1 MILQRFTIAVL
12 CLFLVSCVTHRQ
24 QTDVT
29 VRKSPND
36 DREYRYLVLDNAL
49 RVLLVADAKTDKA
62 AASLSVLRGSYHEPE
77 EYPGLAHFLEHML
90 FIGTEKYPEVDG
102 YQQFI
107 ATHGG
112 SSNAYTAAE
121 HTNYFFDIQVDQFA
135 EGMDRFAQFFISPLL
150 AKQYVD
156 REKHAVDSEYQLQI
170 KDDNWRGFSV
180 LKAAMRPDYPGSR
193 FTIGSLATLG
203 DGVDEALIEFFETE
217 YSADQMILVA
227 LSNESLDD
235 LEDWIRPM
243 FGAIEN
249 HAIGPATTPGR
260 AFAQE
265 QLPAVL
271 THQSLRDQRRISF
284 NFPIP
289 ATEPYYQKK
298 PAQYITNLLG
308 HEGDGSL
315 HQLLKAK
322 GWIES
327 LAAGVSRLDDAN
339 AFLSVD
345 IEINQT
351 GAGHI
356 EEIGQLL
363 FGYLELLRSKA
374 PQAWRYEEQA
384 VVAQLGFQF
393 QEQSSATGFVYRTS
407 PAFALYPPADVLIAP
422 YLMDAFDAQLI
433 ESYLTYLTPD
443 NVLLEV
449 VGPDVHTDQLETW
462 FKVPYKLEQRR
473 ISGAPQQ
480 ASLRLPDKNQFLPE
494 KLSLLEDDTIGPV
507 LIVARPGLELWL
519 DRDAE
524 FGVPRANLYF
534 NLGVRNGLTTPEDI
548 VLAQLYQR
556 LVSDALNEYAYPAL
570 LAGLGY
576 RLAVTSSGFQIRV
589 SGYSDQ
595 QPELLS
601 AVLDKFRNMQLD
613 ASRFELYQSELVREW
628 TNFRNERPYTQTYA
642 ALNNLLLSTS
652 WSPLVLADYLR
663 KVDLN
668 QLANW
673 REAKLSEFSI
683 RGLAHGNIDEARL
696 NGIAAD
702 LAKALPLK
710 EFNLVKPAVVD
721 ITDPWLLA
729 VEVDHNDASIAL
741 HIQDSE
747 SSYEQRAR
755 SALAGQILSQEYFSS
770 LRTEQQLGYVVS
782 LSSQTKHD
790 RGGLT
795 FIIQSPVA
803 SPGELETATIAFMD
817 TQLKAF
823 ASMSDETF
831 ARQKAGLVS
840 RLTERDKNLRDRTS
854 RYWSDLNLDVTSF
867 DSRQQIAAIVESLS
881 KEQMAEFLDGVV
893 KKLTTAR
900 ILVYSNGK
908 FETEPKVGRQ
918 LDGAAAFK
926 NS

>member
-1 MILQRFTIAVL
+1 MILQRFAIAVL
-12 CLFLVSCVTHRQ
+12 CLFLVSCVTIKEEQ
-24 QTDVT
+24 GVT
-29 VRKSPND
+29 LRKSPND

-49 RVLLVADAKTDKA
+49 RVLLVADTQTDKA
-62 AASLSVLRGSYHEPE
+62 AASLSVLRGSYHEPV

-107 ATHGG
+107 AAHGG

-121 HTNYFFDIQVDQFA
+121 HTNYFFDIQVDHFA

-150 AKQYVD
+150 EKDYVD
-156 REKHAVDSEYQLQI
+156 REKNAVDSEYQLQI

-180 LKAAMRPDYPGSR
+180 LKAAMNPDYPGSR
-193 FTIGSLATLG
+193 FTIGSLATLD

-227 LSNESLDD
+227 LSNESLDE
-235 LEDWIRPM
+235 LESWIRPM

-249 HAIGPATTPGR
+249 HAIGPATTVER
-260 AFAQE
+260 AFTQE

-271 THQSLRDQRRISF
+271 THQSLRDQRRISY

-289 ATEPYYQKK
+289 ATEPYYHKK

-327 LAAGVSRLDDAN
+327 LAAGVSRLDDTN

-351 GAGHI
+351 GAAHI
-356 EEIGQLL
+356 EDIGQLL
-363 FGYLELLRSKA
+363 FGYIELLRSQP

-384 VVAQLGFQF
+384 MVAQLGFQF
-393 QEQSSATGFVYRTS
+393 QEQSSATGFVYRTG

-422 YLMDAFDAQLI
+422 YLMDTFDAQLI
-433 ESYLTYLTPD
+433 ESFLVYLTPE
-443 NVLLEV
+443 NLLMEI
-449 VGPDVHTDQLETW
+449 VGPDVATDQIETW
-462 FKVPYKLEQRR
+462 FQVPYKLEQRKV
-473 ISGAPQQ
+473 SSTPEL
-480 ASLRLPDKNQFLPE
+480 ASLHLPQINQFLP
-494 KLSLLEDDTIGPV
+494 KQLNLLDDDSIGPV
-507 LIVARPGLELWL
+507 QVVTRPGLELWL

-534 NLGVRNGLTTPEDI
+534 SLGVRGGLTTPEDI

-556 LVSDALNEYAYPAL
+556 LVTDALNEYAYPAM

-576 RLAVTSSGFQIRV
+576 RLAITSSGFQIRV

-601 AVLDKFRNMQLD
+601 AVIDKFRNLQLD
-613 ASRFELYQSELVREW
+613 ESRFALYQSELVREW
-628 TNFRNERPYTQTYA
+628 SNFRNERPYTQTYA

-652 WSPLVLADYLR
+652 WSPLLLADNLR
-663 KVDLN
+663 EMDLA
-668 QLANW
+668 QLADW

-683 RGLAHGNIDEARL
+683 RGLAHGNIDEAGLDALAR
-696 NGIAAD
+696 D
-702 LAKALPLK
+702 LANTLPLK
-710 EFNLVKPAVVD
+710 EFKLVKPEVVD
-721 ITDPWLLA
+721 ITDPWLLTVA
-729 VEVDHNDASIAL
+729 VDHNDASIAL

-755 SALAGQILSQEYFSS
+755 SALAGQLLRQEYFSS

-803 SPGELETATIAFMD
+803 SPGELETATIAFMEA
-817 TQLKAF
+817 QLKEFEA
-823 ASMSDETF
+823 MSDEAF
-831 ARQKAGLVS
+831 ARQKAGLIS
-840 RLTERDKNLRDRTS
+840 RLTERDKNLRDRTI
-854 RYWSDLNLDVTSF
+854 RYWADLDLDVTSF

-881 KEQMAEFLDGVV
+881 KAEMAEFLAGVV

-908 FETEPKVGRQ
+908 FEAEPQVGRQ